1 MVFPEF
7 LNFNSLAPSLNSGV
21 PELEPPDSHHVSA
34 VLGWL
39 GLGLVAEARDEIT
52 KISLTNIGHPA
63 ALEARWQ
70 VAAYEKNWEEALEVA
85 DLEVRVSP
93 GDAGA
98 WLHRAYALRRAR
110 SGGLVAAWGVLS
122 VAAKK
127 FPEESVIAY
136 NLACY
141 ACQMK
146 DFDRA
151 REWFFRAMRIGGK
164 AEIKKMALDDSDLE
178 PLWEEIV
185 KL

>member
-1 MVFPEF
+1 MQ
-7 LNFNSLAPSLNSGV
+7 
-21 PELEPPDSHHVSA
+21 ELEPPDSHHVSA

-39 GLGLVAEARDEIT
+39 GLGLAAEARDEIT
-52 KISLTNIGHPA
+52 KISLANISHPA
-63 ALEARWQ
+63 ALEARWM
-70 VAAYEKNWEEALEVA
+70 VAAHEKNWDEALQIADMEIRVA
-85 DLEVRVSP
+85 P
-93 GDAGA
+93 GNAGA
-98 WLHRAYALRRAR
+98 WLHRAYALRRVRA
-110 SGGLVAAWGVLS
+110 GGLIAAWGVLS

-146 DFDRA
+146 DLDRA

-164 AEIKKMALDDSDLE
+164 IEIKKMALEDGDLK
-178 PLWEEIV
+178 PLWEEIQ

>member
-1 MVFPEF
+1 MT
-7 LNFNSLAPSLNSGV
+7 
-21 PELEPPDSHHVSA
+21 ELEPPDSHHVSA

-52 KISLTNIGHPA
+52 KISLTNISHPA
-63 ALEARWQ
+63 ALEARWS
-70 VAAYEKNWEEALEVA
+70 VAVHEKNWDEALQIA
-85 DLEVRVSP
+85 DMETRAAP

-98 WLHRAYALRRAR
+98 WLHRAYALRRVRA
-110 SGGLVAAWGVLS
+110 GGLVAAWGVLA

-127 FPEESVIAY
+127 FPDESVIAY

-146 DFDRA
+146 DLDRA
-151 REWFFRAMRIGGK
+151 REWFFRAMRLGGK
-164 AEIKKMALDDSDLE
+164 TEIKKMALDDEDLK
-178 PLWEEIV
+178 PLWTEIG

>member
-1 MVFPEF
+1 MQ
-7 LNFNSLAPSLNSGV
+7 A
-21 PELEPPDSHHVSA
+21 LEPPDSHHVSA

-52 KISLTNIGHPA
+52 KISLANISHPA
-63 ALEARWQ
+63 ALEARWR
-70 VAAYEKNWEEALEVA
+70 VAAHEKNWDEALSVA
-85 DLEVRVSP
+85 DLQIRVTP

-98 WLHRAYALRRAR
+98 WLHRAYALRRGRA
-110 SGGLVAAWGVLS
+110 GGLIAAWGVLAL
-122 VAAKK
+122 AAKK
-127 FPEESVIAY
+127 FPAESVIAY

-146 DFDRA
+146 DLDRA

-164 AEIKKMALDDSDLE
+164 AEIKRMALDDDDLK
-178 PLWEEIV
+178 PLWTEIE

>member
-1 MVFPEF
+1 MK
-7 LNFNSLAPSLNSGV
+7 
-21 PELEPPDSHHVSA
+21 ELEPPDSHHVSA

-39 GLGLVAEARDEIT
+39 GLGLVEEARDEIT
-52 KISLTNIGHPA
+52 KISLTNISHPA
-63 ALEARWQ
+63 ALDARWQ
-70 VAAYEKNWEEALEVA
+70 VAAYEKNWDEALEIA

-93 GDAGA
+93 NNPGT
-98 WLHRAYALRRAR
+98 WLHRAYALRRVRA
-110 SGGLVAAWGVLS
+110 GGLVAAWGVLS

-141 ACQMK
+141 ACQMH
-146 DFDRA
+146 DLDRA

-164 AEIKKMALDDSDLE
+164 EEIKKMALEDEDLK
-178 PLWEEIV
+178 PLREEIE